1 MTAALIIATGK
12 AAQLDGFEP
21 EKELG
26 TISAIQRIAM
36 VLQMAEI
43 ERIVVVCEEDK
54 NQVEKLTA
62 HMNLVFLHGRRDVE
76 MLDNIKIGLS
86 YLRDKC
92 SAALISRVD
101 VPLFSV
107 ETVRQLMAADAGVCI
122 PSLHGSTGHP
132 ILLRAEH
139 FQTVLSYEGE
149 GGLPGALT
157 ASGLPLH
164 MVSVEDEGVLADIQD
179 AEVCSHLIAEHDLAE
194 LHFDLR
200 IRLMKERA
208 FYGPGTHQLLQLT
221 EETGSLLDAC
231 RLMGIS
237 YSKGRK
243 LISKTE
249 QQMGY
254 SIIESQQGGK
264 TGGRSIV
271 TAQGKALMAAYSGLN
286 AEARQCL
293 SRLFQKYFPP
303 DS

>member
-1 MTAALIIATGK
+1 MTAALIIAAGK
-12 AAQLDGFEP
+12 AAQQGEFEP

-26 TISAIQRIAM
+26 TISAIQRIAI
-36 VLQMAEI
+36 VLQRAGV
-43 ERIVVVCEEDK
+43 ERIAVVCEEDK

-62 HMNLVFLHGRRDVE
+62 HMNLVFLHGQKNADT
-76 MLDNIKIGLS
+76 LDNVKTGLS

-92 SAALISRVD
+92 ASALIARVD
-101 VPLFSV
+101 VPLFSI
-107 ETVRQLMAADAGVCI
+107 ETVHKLMAAEGTVCI
-122 PSLHGSTGHP
+122 PSHHGRTGHP
-132 ILLRAEH
+132 VLLRAEY
-139 FQTVLSYEGE
+139 FPSVLSYEGD
-149 GGLPGALT
+149 GGLSGAVA
-157 ASGLPLH
+157 ASGLPVQ
-164 MVSVEDEGVLADIQD
+164 MVPVEDEGILADIQD
-179 AEVCSHLIAEHDLAE
+179 AEICSHLIAEHDLTE

-243 LISKTE
+243 LIFKTE

-254 SIIESQQGGK
+254 AVIESQQGGK
-264 TGGRSIV
+264 TGGRSVV
-271 TAQGKALMAAYSGLN
+271 TEKGKALMAAYSGLN

-293 SRLFQKYFPP
+293 QQLFHKYF
-303 DS
+303 

>member
-12 AAQLDGFEP
+12 ALEP

-36 VLQMAEI
+36 VFQMAGI
-43 ERIVVVCEEDK
+43 ERVVVVCEEDK
-54 NQVEKLTA
+54 SQVEKLTA
-62 HMNLVFLHGRRDVE
+62 HMNLVFLHGRKDVE
-76 MLDNIKIGLS
+76 MLDNVKTGLT
-86 YLRDKC
+86 YLQGKC
-92 SAALISRVD
+92 SAALISHVD

-107 ETVRQLMAADAGVCI
+107 ETVRKLMDAEEAVCV
-122 PSLHGSTGHP
+122 PSHRGSMGYP

-139 FQTVLSYEGE
+139 FQWVLSYEGE
-149 GGLPGALT
+149 GGLSAALS

-164 MVSVEDEGVLADIQD
+164 MVLVEDEGVLADIQD
-179 AEVCSHLIAEHDLAE
+179 TETCSQLIAEHDLAE

-221 EETGSLLDAC
+221 EETGSLLEAC

-254 SIIESQQGGK
+254 AIIESQQGGK
-264 TGGRSIV
+264 TGGRSNV
-271 TAQGKALMAAYSGLN
+271 TAQGKALMAAYSGLH
-286 AEARQCL
+286 AEAKQCL
-293 SRLFQKYFPP
+293 QQLFQKYFAF
-303 DS
+303 